1 MYALKC
7 LVLSPTGYGLK
18 IEEKKKLWR
27 GIENLTIDTFV
38 GFHHICWYTSMFDVL
53 LDLNQTKIKIK

>member
-18 IEEKKKLWR
+18 IELRR

-53 LDLNQTKIKIK
+53 LDLNQTKIKIKN